1 MSSPTPFSPEE
12 TRFAEMVFPE
22 QANHY
27 GALFAGSALALLSK
41 AAFVAA
47 SRRARNDV
55 RGNPMSEVAVAPGV
69 KPKKSVALSGVLA
82 GSTALCTVGRS
93 GNDLHYRG

>member
-1 MSSPTPFSPEE
+1 MSSPTPLPPDE

-55 RGNPMSEVAVAPGV
+55 VMARSEATDFHTPVR
-69 KPKKSVALSGVLA
+69 
-82 GSTALCTVGRS
+82 VGDCWTWWRA
-93 GNDLHYRG
+93 

>member
-47 SRRARNDV
+47 KAWSRSGTNWKPSA
-55 RGNPMSEVAVAPGV
+55 SGV
-69 KPKKSVALSGVLA
+69 SRSRSVAASVSGVIVA
-82 GSTALCTVGRS
+82 G
-93 GNDLHYRG
+93 

>member
-1 MSSPTPFSPEE
+1 MSSPTPLPPDE

-47 SRRARNDV
+47 SRRLV
-55 RGNPMSEVAVAPGV
+55 HWEVM
-69 KPKKSVALSGVLA
+69 
-82 GSTALCTVGRS
+82 
-93 GNDLHYRG
+93 